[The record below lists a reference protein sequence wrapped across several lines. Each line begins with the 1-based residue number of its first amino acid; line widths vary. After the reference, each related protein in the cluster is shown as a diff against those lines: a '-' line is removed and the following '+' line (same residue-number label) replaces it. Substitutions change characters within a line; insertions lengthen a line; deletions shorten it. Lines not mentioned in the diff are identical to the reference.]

1 MASNDL
7 RARSIFLDQ
16 EITAQCVCVGQNR
29 LSRETAIETDGQRF
43 CRHSVQLQ
51 IAAQLLTCWS
61 GSHHRA
67 SCRAR
72 LSFPKITRESRRRD
86 RRQRLVVEYAPKCQF
101 DLVSLG
107 HPLDPILD
115 GRGPALRAID
125 HQPPEVSLA
134 GSSGGAATNRLS
146 VQAVHFF
153 VVGRGHEMRERKGR
167 SLNQH
172 VIRLHCRSP
181 GPRNHTLATRLT
193 PRPPAPSR

>member
-1 MASNDL
+1 MPAS
-7 RARSIFLDQ
+7 RARCLARFRTGTAAVLRPGHA
-16 EITAQCVCVGQNR
+16 EI
-29 LSRETAIETDGQRF
+29 
-43 CRHSVQLQ
+43 
-51 IAAQLLTCWS
+51 
-61 GSHHRA
+61 GSADPA
-67 SCRAR
+67 SQ
-72 LSFPKITRESRRRD
+72 TRPGGLPSP

-115 GRGPALRAID
+115 GRGPALRTID

-134 GSSGGAATNRLS
+134 YSSGGAATNRLS

-181 GPRNHTLATRLT
+181 GPRNHTLATRL
-193 PRPPAPSR
+193 

>member
-1 MASNDL
+1 MFLLL
-7 RARSIFLDQ
+7 RMPQPKNAAH
-16 EITAQCVCVGQNR
+16 ITG
-29 LSRETAIETDGQRF
+29 
-43 CRHSVQLQ
+43 
-51 IAAQLLTCWS
+51 
-61 GSHHRA
+61 A
-67 SCRAR
+67 SCRGG

-101 DLVSLG
+101 DLVSFG

-167 SLNQH
+167 PLISMSSGCIAVL
-172 VIRLHCRSP
+172 P
-181 GPRNHTLATRLT
+181 GQETTRGD
-193 PRPPAPSR
+193 APYSAAARAIAITS